1 MPSQQFIETLFPQA
15 DKERQE
21 REAVERE
28 KPRLDP
34 EVEERKLLALL
45 QEFEPVQPPPEISP
59 DEAPAEVVKRLEALE
74 RQQPL
79 SGAPPPAPRGDL
91 QQRRNRAIDALKKVR
106 IEKATEAQ
114 AERNRAHERR
124 CSRQIKQLEGR
135 IVEAESKREAE
146 KQRHSKTVAELDAT
160 LSEAKDKLAELTRS
174 LGPDETTEDRLR
186 SLETMT

>member
-1 MPSQQFIETLFPQA
+1 MSSQKFIETLFPQG

-21 REAVERE
+21 REAAERE

-59 DEAPAEVVKRLEALE
+59 TEAPAEVVKRLEALE
-74 RQQPL
+74 RQQPF

-91 QQRRNRAIDALKKVR
+91 EQRRNRALDALKKLR

-114 AERNRAHERR
+114 AERNREHERR
-124 CSRQIKQLEGR
+124 CSKPITKLER
-135 IVEAESKREAE
+135 EIAENEAALQAE
-146 KQRHSKTVAELDAT
+146 QERHSKTMAELRAEHD
-160 LSEAKDKLAELTRS
+160 ELTGTLAALLAS
-174 LGPDETTEDRLR
+174 LRPDETTTDRLR
-186 SLETMT
+186 SLELTR